1 MPGARVR
8 HAGQPGG
15 LVHAT
20 VAAPRRFVGRG
31 AIVEVLLGRAVDG
44 QEAHVWRARVSLP
57 WRRPGDAALC
67 YEFAGMNLLTAE
79 WVQAWGSIL
88 GAMLGAGLAV
98 VGAVWFE
105 RRKELQR
112 ERSVQR
118 VAIRGVDR
126 ISAEAAYMLR
136 LLKERSL
143 VLAIIAALAE
153 LRRREVMLE
162 RFAPFNEMGSAA
174 SAAVVIDLLDK
185 VASVT
190 RFYEI
195 LQPNRTA
202 AYLTDETNRLMLE
215 DCKALIQAAM
225 VAQGYLSRS
234 LNKSA

>member
-1 MPGARVR
+1 M
-8 HAGQPGG
+8 
-15 LVHAT
+15 
-20 VAAPRRFVGRG
+20 
-31 AIVEVLLGRAVDG
+31 
-44 QEAHVWRARVSLP
+44 
-57 WRRPGDAALC
+57 C

-215 DCKALIQAAM
+215 DCRALIQAAM